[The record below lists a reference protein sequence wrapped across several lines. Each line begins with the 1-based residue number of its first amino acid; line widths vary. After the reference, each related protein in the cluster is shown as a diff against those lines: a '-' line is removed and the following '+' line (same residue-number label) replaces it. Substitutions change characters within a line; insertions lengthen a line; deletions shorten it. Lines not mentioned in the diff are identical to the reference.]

1 MNHSSQA
8 PGAVFSSDAPASR
21 GLRLWARTTRWLL
34 WLVVA
39 LWGLGLLT
47 WVALHAVIVPRID
60 SWRPELQRWASDA
73 LGVPVT
79 IGDIRATNRPDTPFS
94 LPPFMPAFELSGV
107 RLLDAQGRPALEL
120 PRVQAS
126 VSVRSLW
133 RLGFEQIVIDAPVLD
148 VRRTPDGEFEVAGL
162 ALGGPSRGGGGA
174 DWFFDQTEFAVRGG
188 TLRWTDEL
196 RAAPPLALSAVDL
209 VVRNGAREHRW
220 RLDATPPADWGDRF
234 TLQGQLREPLLTTGR
249 QADDM
254 PWARW
259 SGQLHASLPRVDVQ
273 RLQAYL
279 PTDLPAL
286 PGLVVRGGRGQLQ
299 LWADVDDG
307 RFSGLQA
314 DVDLRS
320 VDVRLGPE
328 LPPLALTYITG
339 RLQAQWSGPGWRVA
353 TDDLRF
359 LTREDVAW
367 TGGQFS
373 LARLPAGPLARGST
387 LTGHTEL
394 SASGIELAAVAA
406 LAERL
411 PLPVG
416 VRQWVQKLQPAGRV
430 QNLQARWDGPDLA
443 GLKASG
449 QVQGLSLA
457 GDAAPNPGGAETTGA
472 ADAAPPSI
480 GRPGIE
486 GATISFDL
494 QRDRGSAR
502 LSVQDGALWLPGV
515 FEEARLPLSRLDA
528 QTRWRIDG
536 ERIEVDLDE
545 VQVANPDARGQIK
558 ARWTTT
564 PGARGQARFPGVLD
578 LTATLEQAD
587 LTRVHRYLPL
597 TVGAEA
603 RRYVRESVRAGTG
616 SAVTFRVQGDV
627 DRLPSD
633 ARSGTFRIAARLQG
647 LDMDYLPAFLQDAGT
662 PAWPGLRRMSGD
674 LVLDRLSL
682 RIDQITGSVQDAPG
696 VQLQRGRLA
705 IDRLSRN
712 GVLTAQADV
721 QGPAPAQLGF
731 VQRSPLGGLMQG
743 ALDGAR
749 ITGTAQTRFQLSVP
763 LDNAGATRA
772 QGQVKL
778 AGNDLQISPALP
790 PLARLRGQLD
800 FTETGFNV
808 PTAQARLLGGDVS
821 FSGGL
826 RPDAQGGSRMALRG
840 QGTLTAEALRGAG
853 LGPLSK
859 LAQSASGSLSY
870 TAQVGLRGGAPE
882 LQFSSN
888 LQGLALALPAPL
900 AKVAESSWP
909 LRVDLAVT
917 EVAGASGPEA
927 GRALA
932 DRLALRWTSPAGPV
946 LDARIERQR
955 EGAGWTLRR
964 GVLAAGT
971 TAGEPGA
978 LPEQGVLVRLHTP
991 QIDLDVW
998 QAALGGIW
1006 PVTTE
1011 TREPASADA
1020 GAWLPDRLE
1029 LRTERLR
1036 VGGRDFQRLQVDAS
1050 RDSTLWRAV
1059 VQSEEV
1065 AGRIDYRPGT
1075 SRNPGQVT
1083 ARLSRLILAR
1093 EARSEVER
1101 LLDQPNSVPALDLS
1115 IEDLRWGSRSLGR
1128 IELQAVNRGAPLRQP
1143 EWRLTRL
1150 NATVPEARLTATGNW
1165 VPLGNAPGAGQGAGQ
1180 RRTAIAFQL
1189 AVDDAGRLL
1198 DRMGREGTV
1207 RGGQGRLDGN
1217 VGWIGSPLSPDLSTL
1232 SGLMSVDIERGQF
1245 LQIEPGAGRLLG
1257 VLSLQSLPRR
1267 LVLDF
1272 RDVFS
1277 QGFAFDFFRGQ
1288 GQIEQGVLSTRNLQ
1302 MKGVNAAVFMEGSA
1316 DLVRETQDLQVF
1328 VVPEINAG
1336 AASLLAATVNPVV
1349 GIGTLLA
1356 QLVLRQP
1363 LRSATTQ
1370 EFRVTGSWADPQV
1383 QKVDRSAAAPVLAPA
1398 SAPVNPLQ

>member
-8 PGAVFSSDAPASR
+8 PGAVFSSDATASR
-21 GLRLWARTTRWLL
+21 GLRLWARLTRWLL

-47 WVALHAVIVPRID
+47 WVALHTVIVPRID

-73 LGVPVT
+73 LGVQLT
-79 IGDIRATNRPDTPFS
+79 IADIRATNRPDTAFS

-107 RLLDAQGRPALEL
+107 RLLDAQGRTALEL
-120 PRVQAS
+120 PRIQAS

-148 VRRTPDGEFEVAGL
+148 VRRTRDGRFEVAGL
-162 ALGGPSRGGGGA
+162 ALGGPSRGSAGA

-196 RAAPPLALSAVDL
+196 RAAPPLALSAVDV
-209 VVRNGAREHRW
+209 VVRNGTREHRW

-234 TLQGQLREPLLTTGR
+234 TLQGQLREPLLGTGR
-249 QADDM
+249 QPGDM

-259 SGQLHASLPRVDVQ
+259 SGQLHAALPRVDVQ

-286 PGLVVRGGRGQLQ
+286 PGLAVRGGQGRLQ
-299 LWADVDDG
+299 LWADVEDG
-307 RFSGLQA
+307 HLGGIQA

-320 VDVRLGPE
+320 VDVRLGSE
-328 LPPLALTYITG
+328 LPPLALTYIAG
-339 RLQAQWSGPGWRVA
+339 RLQAQWSGTSWRLA

-359 LTREDVAW
+359 LTREEVAW
-367 TGGQFS
+367 SGGRFS
-373 LARLPAGPLARGST
+373 LARLPDRSLARGSVAAGPVE
-387 LTGHTEL
+387 LT
-394 SASGIELAAVAA
+394 ASGIELAAVAA

-411 PLPVG
+411 PLPSRVHH
-416 VRQWVQKLQPAGRV
+416 WVQTLQPAGRV
-430 QNLQARWDGPDLA
+430 QDLQARWEGPELA
-443 GLKASG
+443 GLKATGS
-449 QVQGLSLA
+449 VQGLSLSGDPVPA
-457 GDAAPNPGGAETTGA
+457 G
-472 ADAAPPSI
+472 ADAAAPSDGQRLPI

-486 GATISFDL
+486 GATIAFDL

-502 LSVQDGALWLPGV
+502 LSVQDGALWLPGI
-515 FEEARLPLSRLDA
+515 FEDPRLVLTRLDA
-528 QTRWRIDG
+528 QARWRIDG
-536 ERIEVDLDE
+536 QRIEVDLDE
-545 VQVANPDARGQIK
+545 VQVANPDARGQLK
-558 ARWTTT
+558 ARWTTR
-564 PGARGQARFPGVLD
+564 PGAQGPARFPGVLD
-578 LTATLEQAD
+578 LTASLEQAD

-627 DRLPSD
+627 ERAPFD
-633 ARSGTFRIAARLQG
+633 AGQGTFRIAARLQG

-674 LVLDRLSL
+674 LVLDRLAL
-682 RIDQITGSVQDAPG
+682 RIDQITGTVQDAPG

-705 IDRLSRN
+705 IDRLSRS

-731 VQRSPLGGLMQG
+731 VQRSPLGGLLQG

-749 ITGTAQTRFQLSVP
+749 ITGTAQTRFQLTVP
-763 LDNAGATRA
+763 LDNAAATRV
-772 QGQVKL
+772 QGQVRL
-778 AGNDLQISPALP
+778 TGNDLQISPALP
-790 PLARLRGQLD
+790 LLARLRGQLE
-800 FTETGFNV
+800 FSESGFNV

-826 RPDAQGGSRMALRG
+826 RPDPQGGSRMALRG
-840 QGTLTAEALRGAG
+840 QGSLSAEALRGAG

-859 LAQSASGSLSY
+859 LAQAASGSLNY

-882 LQFSSN
+882 FQFSSN
-888 LQGLALALPAPL
+888 LQGLALALPAPANKL
-900 AKVAESSWP
+900 AESSWP

-917 EVAGASGPEA
+917 DVAGAGGPQA

-932 DRLALRWTSPAGPV
+932 DRLAVRWQSPTGPLV
-946 LDARIERQR
+946 DARIERQR
-955 EGAGWTLRR
+955 EGPGWTIRR
-964 GVLAAGT
+964 GVVAAGT
-971 TAGEPGA
+971 LTGIGAAEAGTTTEP
-978 LPEQGVLVRLHTP
+978 GVLVRLQMP
-991 QIDLDVW
+991 LIDADAW
-998 QAALGGIW
+998 QSALGGLW
-1006 PVTTE
+1006 PTTTE
-1011 TREPASADA
+1011 PRDAASAESV
-1020 GAWLPDRLE
+1020 AWLPDRLE
-1029 LRTERLR
+1029 LRTDRLR

-1050 RDSTLWRAV
+1050 RDSALWRAV

-1065 AGRIDYRPGT
+1065 AGRIEYRPGT
-1075 SRNPGQVT
+1075 VRNPGQVT
-1083 ARLSRLILAR
+1083 ARLSRLVLAR

-1101 LLDQPNSVPALDLS
+1101 LLDQPHSVPALDLS
-1115 IEDLRWGSRSLGR
+1115 IEELRLGSRSLGR

-1150 NATVPEARLTATGNW
+1150 AATLPEARLTASGNW
-1165 VPLGNAPGAGQGAGQ
+1165 VPLGGTQGSSQGGGQ

-1198 DRMGREGTV
+1198 DRLGREGTV
-1207 RGGQGRLDGN
+1207 RGGQGRLDGS
-1217 VGWIGSPLSPDLSTL
+1217 VGWIGSPLSPDLQTL
-1232 SGLMSVDIERGQF
+1232 SGQVTVDIERGQF

-1288 GQIEQGVLSTRNLQ
+1288 GQIDQGVLSTRNLQ

-1383 QKVDRSAAAPVLAPA
+1383 QKVDRSAAAPAAPPA
-1398 SAPVNPLQ
+1398 NPLQ

>member
-21 GLRLWARTTRWLL
+21 GLRLWARATRWLL

-47 WVALHAVIVPRID
+47 WVALNAVIVPRID

-79 IGDIRATNRPDTPFS
+79 IADIRATNRPDTPFG

-148 VRRTPDGEFEVAGL
+148 VRRTRDGRIEVAGL
-162 ALGGPSRGGGGA
+162 ALGGSAGAGGGA

-209 VVRNGAREHRW
+209 VVRNRAREHRW
-220 RLDATPPADWGDRF
+220 RLDASPPTEWGDRF
-234 TLQGQLREPLLTTGR
+234 TLQGQLRAPLLTAGR
-249 QADDM
+249 QPDEL

-259 SGQLHASLPRVDVQ
+259 SGELHAALPRVDVQ
-273 RLQAYL
+273 RLQPYL
-279 PTDLPAL
+279 PADLPAL
-286 PGLVVRGGRGQLQ
+286 PGLLVRGGRGQLQ
-299 LWADVDDG
+299 LWADVKDG
-307 RFSGLQA
+307 RLSGVQA

-320 VDVRLGPE
+320 VDAQLAAD
-328 LPPLALTYITG
+328 LPPLALSYITG
-339 RLQAQWSGPGWRVA
+339 RLQAQWSSAAWRLS

-359 LTREDVAW
+359 LTREGVAW
-367 TGGQFS
+367 SGGRIS
-373 LARLPAGPLARGST
+373 LAQVPAGPPARGRTASA
-387 LTGHTEL
+387 HTEL
-394 SASGIELAAVAA
+394 SAGGIELAAVAA
-406 LAERL
+406 LAERI
-411 PLPVG
+411 PLPGRVHH
-416 VRQWVQKLQPAGRV
+416 WVQTLQPAGRV
-430 QNLQARWDGPDLA
+430 QSLDARWEGPDLA

-457 GDAAPNPGGAETTGA
+457 GATPA
-472 ADAAPPSI
+472 ADAASATP

-515 FEEARLPLSRLDA
+515 FEDPRLPLTRLDA
-528 QTRWRIDG
+528 QARWRIDG

-545 VQVANPDARGQIK
+545 SPVANADARGKLK
-558 ARWTTT
+558 ARWTTL
-564 PGARGQARFPGVLD
+564 PGAQGAARFPGVLD
-578 LTATLEQAD
+578 LSATLEQAD

-597 TVGAEA
+597 TVGVDA
-603 RRYVRESVRAGTG
+603 RRYLREAVRAGTG
-616 SAVTFRVQGDV
+616 SAVNFRVQGEV
-627 DRLPSD
+627 DRAPFESGP
-633 ARSGTFRIAARLQG
+633 GTFRISARLQG
-647 LDMDYLPAFLQDAGT
+647 LDIDYLPAFLQDAGT

-674 LVLDRLSL
+674 LVLDRLAL
-682 RIDQITGSVQDAPG
+682 RIEQMSGTVQDSAG

-705 IDRLSRN
+705 IDRLATD

-731 VQRSPLGGLMQG
+731 VQRSPLAGLMQG

-749 ITGTAQTRFQLSVP
+749 ITGTAQTRFQLTLP
-763 LDNAGATRA
+763 LDNAQATRV

-778 AGNDLQISPALP
+778 AGNDLQLSPDLP
-790 PLARLRGQLD
+790 SLGRLRGQLE

-821 FSGGL
+821 FNGGL
-826 RPDAQGGSRMALRG
+826 RPDPQGGSRLALRG
-840 QGTLTAEALRGAG
+840 QGNLTAEALRGAG

-859 LAQSASGSLSY
+859 LAESAAGGLAY
-870 TAQVGLRGGAPE
+870 TAQVGWRGGAPE

-888 LQGLALALPAPL
+888 LQGLALSLPAPL
-900 AKVAESSWP
+900 AKSAESSWP

-917 EVAGASGPEA
+917 EVAGAAAPGA

-932 DRLALRWTSPAGPV
+932 DRLALRWQSPAGPL

-955 EGAGWTLRR
+955 SGAGWAVRR
-964 GVLAAGT
+964 GVVAAGT

-978 LPEQGVLVRLHTP
+978 LPEQGVLARLQLP
-991 QIDLDVW
+991 QLDLDAW
-998 QAALGGIW
+998 QTALTGIW
-1006 PVTTE
+1006 PGAGE
-1011 TREPASADA
+1011 AREPAVAVADA

-1029 LRTERLR
+1029 LQTERLR
-1036 VGGRDFQRLQVDAS
+1036 AGGRDFQRLQLDAS
-1050 RDSTLWRAV
+1050 RDSTLWRAT
-1059 VQSEEV
+1059 VQSDEV
-1065 AGRIDYRPGT
+1065 AGRVEYRPGT
-1075 SRNPGQVT
+1075 ARNPGQVT

-1115 IEDLRWGSRSLGR
+1115 IDDLRWGSRSLGR

-1150 NATVPEARLTATGNW
+1150 NATVPEARLTASGNW
-1165 VPLGNAPGAGQGAGQ
+1165 VPLGHAQGAGGGGQ
-1180 RRTAIAFQL
+1180 RRTAIGFQL

-1198 DRMGREGTV
+1198 ERLGREGTV
-1207 RGGQGRLDGN
+1207 RGGQGRLEGN

-1232 SGLMSVDIERGQF
+1232 SGQLSVDIERGQF

-1302 MKGVNAAVFMEGSA
+1302 MKGVNAAVMMEGSA

-1363 LRSATTQ
+1363 LRSVTTQ

-1383 QKVDRSAAAPVLAPA
+1383 QKLDRSLAAPATEPA
-1398 SAPVNPLQ
+1398 TPLQ